1 MERTKTKQVKIGN
14 TFLGGNNHILIQ
26 SMCNIKT
33 SKVDEVVKQI
43 NDCAIEGAE
52 LMRVSIL
59 DYDDAYA
66 IKEIVS
72 KINIPLIADI
82 HFNYKFALLAI
93 ENGASKIRINPGNL
107 KSEDELIQI
116 IEAAKKHHV
125 AIRIGVNG
133 GSLDEKLYEEF
144 PNKPLYFLLCQSALK
159 YINFFENHNFFDLVI
174 SLKTSN
180 IIDTIKAYEEFSNLS
195 NYPLHIGLTESGFDE
210 IGIIKSVAALSPLI
224 LEGIG
229 NTIRISLTD
238 DPLKEIKTCKRL
250 LHDLGLYPNYPTII
264 SCPTCGRTQVD
275 VKTLAIKT
283 YDYLEKNHINKKV
296 AIMGCIVNG
305 IGEGKNSDIGLAG
318 GKNEYIIFKDGK
330 ILKTVKE
337 KDALNELFKELDK
350 MK

>member
-52 LMRVSIL
+52 LMRISIL

-116 IEAAKKHHV
+116 IEAAKKRHGKSMV
-125 AIRIGVNG
+125 
-133 GSLDEKLYEEF
+133 EKL
-144 PNKPLYFLLCQSALK
+144 
-159 YINFFENHNFFDLVI
+159 
-174 SLKTSN
+174 T
-180 IIDTIKAYEEFSNLS
+180 
-195 NYPLHIGLTESGFDE
+195 
-210 IGIIKSVAALSPLI
+210 
-224 LEGIG
+224 
-229 NTIRISLTD
+229 
-238 DPLKEIKTCKRL
+238 
-250 LHDLGLYPNYPTII
+250 
-264 SCPTCGRTQVD
+264 
-275 VKTLAIKT
+275 
-283 YDYLEKNHINKKV
+283 
-296 AIMGCIVNG
+296 
-305 IGEGKNSDIGLAG
+305 
-318 GKNEYIIFKDGK
+318 
-330 ILKTVKE
+330 
-337 KDALNELFKELDK
+337 NELLDASNGVGAACKKREDTHK
-350 MK
+350 MAEANKAFAHYRY